1 MRAARERALLLDR
14 HDRVARVLAVIS
26 AHTERSDVSRIG
38 TGALAVLVLLAG
50 GDSARAA
57 DITFSGITVT
67 TTLDGNA
74 IVVDVT
80 NVPGGTDY
88 GLFGDSG
95 GNRAFGF
102 NVIDPDDL
110 VAISD
115 LTAGFTYAGAGVT
128 DLGGGLGDFEFVING
143 PHLPNDAALP
153 LHFRV
158 TRAGGFSADTD
169 LFESNAAGNV
179 FGAHIRTID
188 GGQSAYVGAAVNS
201 AGDLAPVP
209 EPASLLLLGTGLSV
223 MAARFRRRRD

>member
-1 MRAARERALLLDR
+1 M
-14 HDRVARVLAVIS
+14 
-26 AHTERSDVSRIG
+26 SRIG

-50 GDSARAA
+50 VDVARAA
-57 DITFSGITVT
+57 DITFGGITVT
-67 TTLDGNA
+67 TTLVGNA

-95 GNRAFGF
+95 ANRAFGF

-110 VAISD
+110 VAIWD
-115 LTAGFTYAGAGVT
+115 LTPGFSYAGAGIT

-143 PHLPNDAALP
+143 PHLPNDAAVP
-153 LHFRV
+153 LHFRI
-158 TRAGGFSADTD
+158 TRAGGFATD
-169 LFESNAAGNV
+169 AALYEANASGNV
-179 FGAHIRTID
+179 FGAHVRNID
-188 GGQSAYVGAAVNS
+188 GGQSAFIGASVDT

-209 EPASLLLLGTGLSV
+209 EPASLLLFGTGLTL